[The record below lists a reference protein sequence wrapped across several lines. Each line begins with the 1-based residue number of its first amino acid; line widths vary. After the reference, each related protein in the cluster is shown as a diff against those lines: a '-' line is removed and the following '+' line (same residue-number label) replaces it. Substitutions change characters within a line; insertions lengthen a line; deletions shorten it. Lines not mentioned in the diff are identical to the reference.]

1 MRFLKLKQ
9 FSQIKLTMKVI
20 AYSSELQYI
29 YLNNNGCLVSIQTNE
44 SKSFLKNVFSNL
56 PDVPNRTEAEKLL
69 NI

>member
-1 MRFLKLKQ
+1 
-9 FSQIKLTMKVI
+9 MKVI

-44 SKSFLKNVFSNL
+44 SKSFLKNVFGNL